1 MTLQLST
8 IQSRL
13 SRTRASIEF
22 QFDAMLSHEQ
32 DVLRTHYGIE
42 GDTAASVLDDSKS
55 IAGLVDE
62 LGLVCLA
69 HLGEH
74 WRRKPKSTPTGPLA
88 KKIRASVRP
97 WWEVAFGITLDR
109 KPDPIWPSESDY
121 PPSTPDTLVNRF
133 IWESSVRLAD
143 LYHRKLIEQ
152 IDGKTRRSEE
162 HDTLIHEM
170 VSGSP
175 SFAHSDSGKRYE
187 EHRAMADAY
196 RKVEGV
202 RHDFKDEPVVLLG
215 ERAFEAELTGKS
227 VAGSMVGMSGK
238 HHSREAVQSYISKIA
253 NLPAFGEWE
262 KAKDPAKA
270 IAMARAI
277 QSGGI
282 QGIAFTANLT
292 FKAFGSAVAAN
303 RETGSA
309 LQERLRRVLTSEF
322 SVCPNFY
329 FVVERGLGQWPHVH
343 GAVAL
348 DPSRE
353 NRKRLRNAL
362 VKLALAEN
370 RRASE
375 RWVDA
380 KPFTT
385 PARWAAYAYK
395 HPLTSKQ
402 KTGVQSVLRATRGLR
417 GLAHMEWEVMRQE
430 QRDARTVMS
439 RVKATT
445 L

>member
-1 MTLQLST
+1 
-8 IQSRL
+8 
-13 SRTRASIEF
+13 
-22 QFDAMLSHEQ
+22 MLSHEQ
-32 DVLRTHYGIE
+32 DVLRTHYGSAGIA
-42 GDTAASVLDDSKS
+42 AASVLDDSAS

-69 HLGEH
+69 RLGEH
-74 WRRKPKSTPTGPLA
+74 WRRVPRSTPKGPVA
-88 KKIRASVRP
+88 EKIRASVRP
-97 WWEVAFGITLDR
+97 WWEIAFGIPLDR
-109 KPDPIWPSESDY
+109 KPDPAWPFKSDY

-133 IWESSVRLAD
+133 IWETGVRLAD
-143 LYHRKLIEQ
+143 FYHRKLIKQ

-162 HDTLIHEM
+162 HDTLIREM
-170 VSGSP
+170 ESGSP
-175 SFAHSDSGKRYE
+175 SFAHAGSGKKHE
-187 EHRAMADAY
+187 EHLALAATY

-202 RHDFKDEPVVLLG
+202 RHDFKDRPLVLLG
-215 ERAFEAELTGKS
+215 EQAFEEELTGKP
-227 VAGSMVGMSGK
+227 ATGSMVGISGS
-238 HHSREAVQSYISKIA
+238 HHPREAVKTYIRSIA

-292 FKAFGSAVAAN
+292 FRSFGSAEAAN

-309 LQERLRRVLTSEF
+309 LQERLRRVVASEF
-322 SVCPNFY
+322 GECPNFY
-329 FVVERGLGQWPHVH
+329 FVVERGIGQLPHVH
-343 GAVAL
+343 GAVAI

-353 NRKRLRNAL
+353 NRKRLRKAL
-362 VKLALAEN
+362 NKLALAEN
-370 RRASE
+370 RKASE

-385 PARWAAYAYK
+385 PARWAAYAFK
-395 HPLTSKQ
+395 HPLTSRQ
-402 KTGVQSVLRATRGLR
+402 KTGVRSVLRATRELR
-417 GLAHMEWEVMRQE
+417 GLAREEWEVMRQE
-430 QRDARTVMS
+430 QRDAKSVIS
-439 RVKATT
+439 RVKAAM